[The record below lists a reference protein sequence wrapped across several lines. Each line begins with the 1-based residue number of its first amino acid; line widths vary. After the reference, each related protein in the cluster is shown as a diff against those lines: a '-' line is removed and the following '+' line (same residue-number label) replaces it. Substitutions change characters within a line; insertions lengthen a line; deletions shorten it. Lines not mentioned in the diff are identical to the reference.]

1 MEITVDQMYQ
11 IENKGHD
18 MGFLKK
24 FMMENAGAA
33 AVRRLITNFENIS
46 SKNILIFVGL
56 GNNGG
61 DGLVMARHLAGYGS
75 NVTVMLLGDP
85 EKIKTEES
93 NWNWSI
99 LEKMPSVKLLSGNSL
114 DFNFKPDIVIDGILG
129 TGISGEIREPY
140 ASAINFIN
148 STDCYKFAV
157 DVPSGLDPQ
166 TGNTANIFTKCDM
179 TVTFHKMK
187 EGIPKRKDLTGE
199 LYAEKIGSVDSKN
212 IIIFVGMGNNGGD
225 GQVMARHLAGHNAN
239 VTVVLLG
246 TPDKIKT
253 EESSWNWS
261 LLEKMPSV
269 KLITGNSTNFD
280 FKPDIIIDGILG
292 TGIKG
297 DIREPYASAI
307 NFINQTD
314 CYKFAVDVPS
324 GMDPQTG
331 ETALLFTK
339 CDMTVTFHKMK
350 QGIPKRK
357 DLTGEL
363 YAEKIGIPVE
373 AEEGIL

>member
-24 FMMENAGAA
+24 FMMENAGAV
-33 AVRRLITNFENIS
+33 AVRRLI
-46 SKNILIFVGL
+46 
-56 GNNGG
+56 
-61 DGLVMARHLAGYGS
+61 
-75 NVTVMLLGDP
+75 
-85 EKIKTEES
+85 
-93 NWNWSI
+93 
-99 LEKMPSVKLLSGNSL
+99 
-114 DFNFKPDIVIDGILG
+114 
-129 TGISGEIREPY
+129 
-140 ASAINFIN
+140 
-148 STDCYKFAV
+148 
-157 DVPSGLDPQ
+157 
-166 TGNTANIFTKCDM
+166 
-179 TVTFHKMK
+179 
-187 EGIPKRKDLTGE
+187 
-199 LYAEKIGSVDSKN
+199 EKIGNVDSKN
-212 IIIFVGMGNNGGD
+212 ILIFVGMGNNGGD

-239 VTVVLLG
+239 VTVILLG

-269 KLITGNSTNFD
+269 KLVTGNSTDFD

-292 TGIKG
+292 TGING

-307 NFINQTD
+307 NFINQID

-331 ETALLFTK
+331 ETASLFTK

-363 YAEKIGIPVE
+363 FAEKIGIPPE
-373 AEEGIL
+373 AEIDVL

>member
-1 MEITVDQMYQ
+1 MEITVDQMYN

-33 AVRRLITNFENIS
+33 AVRRLLDKLGNVE

-61 DGLVMARHLAGYGS
+61 DGLVMARHLAGYAA
-75 NVTVMLLGDP
+75 NVTVVLLGSSD
-85 EKIKTEES
+85 KIKTEES

-99 LEKMPSVKLLSGNSL
+99 LQKMPSVTLMSGNSL
-114 DFNFKPDIVIDGILG
+114 NFDFKPDIIVDGILG

-140 ASAINFIN
+140 ASAINYIN
-148 STDCYKFAV
+148 ETDCYKFAV

-199 LYAEKIGSVDSKN
+199 LYAEKIG
-212 IIIFVGMGNNGGD
+212 
-225 GQVMARHLAGHNAN
+225 
-239 VTVVLLG
+239 
-246 TPDKIKT
+246 
-253 EESSWNWS
+253 
-261 LLEKMPSV
+261 
-269 KLITGNSTNFD
+269 
-280 FKPDIIIDGILG
+280 
-292 TGIKG
+292 
-297 DIREPYASAI
+297 
-307 NFINQTD
+307 
-314 CYKFAVDVPS
+314 
-324 GMDPQTG
+324 
-331 ETALLFTK
+331 
-339 CDMTVTFHKMK
+339 
-350 QGIPKRK
+350 
-357 DLTGEL
+357 
-363 YAEKIGIPVE
+363 IPVE